1 MAKNM
6 ERSFNCIFN
15 NIKKYIV
22 IAILA
27 IITIVW
33 IYKYNYKY
41 HINYTYDAIKYQ
53 SNNINSEI
61 PIKIVVKG
69 VYRKEH
75 GSKDYI
81 FKGDIIVDGELC
93 YGSGRERNEYAFN
106 KYNMSSIEINGLTG
120 NLFISDMME
129 EMSITIFESK
139 QDGGKHFSYNDGW
152 LISAP
157 CNTRCG
163 AVTISNKLIQKLHK
177 GIVIE

>member
-81 FKGDIIVDGELC
+81 FKGDIIVDG
-93 YGSGRERNEYAFN
+93 
-106 KYNMSSIEINGLTG
+106 
-120 NLFISDMME
+120 
-129 EMSITIFESK
+129 
-139 QDGGKHFSYNDGW
+139 GKHFSYNDGW